1 MDRRYRIYVIDDE
14 HEILENYVELFKDE
28 FDILTFDDPKKFIH
42 SLNSEQKPDLVI
54 SDFKMPQMDGLQM
67 IAAANDSGFYFPF
80 ILLSGYLD
88 KESALQAVDH
98 GVFRLLEKP
107 VDYQALREVIDQLL
121 IEFDITSVREEIQ
134 KLIQQ
139 LKEFYSGIRLI
150 MDQHIPE
157 SVMNKLLIGPDSSAG
172 KSDFNQ
178 TLQSLED
185 KLEDL
190 LSSERVLTSMR
201 PRQQYSKNRK
211 G

>member
-1 MDRRYRIYVIDDE
+1 
-14 HEILENYVELFKDE
+14 
-28 FDILTFDDPKKFIH
+28 
-42 SLNSEQKPDLVI
+42 
-54 SDFKMPQMDGLQM
+54 MPQMDGLQM
-67 IAAANDSGFYFPF
+67 IASANNSGFYFPF

-88 KESALQAVDH
+88 KESAVQAVDH

-157 SVMNKLLIGPDSSAG
+157 AVMNKLLIGNDTSSAG
-172 KSDFNQ
+172 KNDFNQ

-190 LSSERVLTSMR
+190 LSSERLLTSMR
-201 PRQQYSKNRK
+201 PRQQYSKKLK